1 VFYSDKAEWRMKRN
15 WIIGLIGLIGIA
27 LIFSRS
33 SPVNLCARKDS
44 RAALDRDFIS
54 NLSKLGASLMDDY
67 AVMGRQGEAT
77 ICSVSFVLPPL
88 TKERML
94 ALDDRM
100 PRAPTEAMS
109 YVLTMLVVPNLMIHT
124 ATNPGQPLV
133 QRLTYKVNKTIDD
146 HVIVDIT
153 DFPGFRR

>member
-1 VFYSDKAEWRMKRN
+1 MKRK
-15 WIIGLIGLIGIA
+15 WIFGVIGLIGVA

-33 SPVNLCARKDS
+33 SPVNLCARKDT

-54 NLSKLGASLMDDY
+54 NLSRLDASLMDDY

-88 TKERML
+88 TKERMQ
-94 ALDDRM
+94 AFEKDDQR
-100 PRAPTEAMS
+100 PRATTEAAS
-109 YVLTMLVVPNLMIHT
+109 YFLTMLVMPNLMVHA

-133 QRLTYKVNKTIDD
+133 QRLTYKVNKTLDD
-146 HVIVDIT
+146 RVFVDIT

>member
-1 VFYSDKAEWRMKRN
+1 VFYSDKAELRMKRK
-15 WIIGLIGLIGIA
+15 WIFGVMGLIGVA
-27 LIFSRS
+27 LIFFWS
-33 SPVNLCARKDS
+33 SPVNLCARKDT

-54 NLSKLGASLMDDY
+54 NLSKLDARLMDDY

-88 TKERML
+88 TKERMQ
-94 ALDDRM
+94 ALDDQM

-109 YVLTMLVVPNLMIHT
+109 YVLTMLVVPNLMIHA

-133 QRLTYKVNKTIDD
+133 QRLTYKVNKTVDD
-146 HVIVDIT
+146 RVIVDIT

>member
-1 VFYSDKAEWRMKRN
+1 MTRN

-27 LIFSRS
+27 LIFSQS
-33 SPVNLCARKDS
+33 SPVNLCERKDT

-54 NLSKLGASLMDDY
+54 NLSKLDASLMDDY

-88 TKERML
+88 TKERMQ
-94 ALDDRM
+94 ALDNDYQK
-100 PRAPTEAMS
+100 PREATEAAS
-109 YVLTMLVVPNLMIHT
+109 YFLTMLVVPNLMVHA

-133 QRLTYKVNKTIDD
+133 QRLTYKVNKTLDD
-146 HVIVDIT
+146 RVFVDIT